1 MSDIDEDIR
10 VRRVNRYDD
19 WSAQAMFGGY
29 EFRIVLKPEPSYIES
44 LNRAE
49 KLRIRLNQEAGTEG
63 EDWILILGKDEDEFY
78 LRNSMFLLSWKMKNP
93 EDYKKWLHKVEHH
106 TVDDGKLEQQVLDDE
121 EAEKEAEVR
130 RERELEEKIKQAK
143 LAQQNQQTQ
152 LGNMFGGGFGPG
164 PVHSPKPKTYTN
176 SDNPADWEFAW
187 VLSNHEDFFKY
198 EFYIRKINSPNEI
211 EIDYDMT
218 AHLTEDD
225 SAHVTI
231 YGTNDDRDV
240 VRKYLLSL
248 GFTEN
253 PKILKEMFEWD
264 CYTDQMINNYHD
276 VISGKT
282 SIDSIIGLGW
292 EVWYHGE
299 EEGHIFFMQPIN
311 GDNDQFYPFELGD
324 DWHTEIMECHSSYE
338 GDDKNKAIKQLK
350 AMGFL
355 YSGED
360 IQ

>member
-19 WSAQAMFGGY
+19 WSPQAMFGGY
-29 EFRIVLKPEPSYIES
+29 EFRIVLRPEPSYIES

-49 KLRIRLNQEAGTEG
+49 KLKIRLSQEAGIEG
-63 EDWILILGKDEDEFY
+63 EDWILVLGKDEDEFY

-121 EAEKEAEVR
+121 QAEKEAK
-130 RERELEEKIKQAK
+130 ERAERDREEKIKQAK
-143 LAQQNQQTQ
+143 LAQQNQPPINMA
-152 LGNMFGGGFGPG
+152 NMFGGFGPSS
-164 PVHSPKPKTYTN
+164 PPKPKTYTN

-187 VLSNHEDFFKY
+187 VLSNNDNFYKH
-198 EFYIRKINSPNEI
+198 EFYIRNINHPTDV
-211 EIDYDMT
+211 EIDYDLT

-225 SAHVTI
+225 SAHTTI
-231 YGTNDDRDV
+231 YGTNGDRDV
-240 VRKYLLSL
+240 VRNYLLSL

-264 CYTDQMINNYHD
+264 CYTDPMINNYHN
-276 VISGKT
+276 VISGKV
-282 SIDSIIGLGW
+282 SIDSIIGMGW

-299 EEGHIFFMQPIN
+299 DEGHIFFMQPIN

-324 DWHTEIMECHSSYE
+324 NWYTEIMECHSAYK
-338 GDDKNKAIKQLK
+338 GDDKDRAIKELK
-350 AMGFL
+350 AMGFR